1 MKLPQEK
8 SLHHMKNVSV
18 NDSLHWLTWKRSVF
32 TFNVKRES
40 RCLFSHLLS
49 TSKGNDNKDIRLT
62 EYKEK
67 LVMTYINRKSNF
79 MEVWIMEDHEKK

>member
-1 MKLPQEK
+1 
-8 SLHHMKNVSV
+8 MKNVSV

-49 TSKGNDNKDIRLT
+49 TSKGNVNKDIRLT

-79 MEVWIMEDHEKK
+79 MEVWIMEDHDKK